1 MSPCFPLFACLR
13 RFRCRSRNR
22 RCGKKPENYLT
33 PYEMEMVPMMLKEL
47 TAQSPRFF
55 ETVSFRWFKEAV
67 SSAREPKDPGVAGH
81 SYSAPPVTMN
91 EFESE
96 GQALEELIRLIAK
109 TLMEK
114 GIFDEEI
121 ENHLNAY
128 RKKREQWKCTNAAA
142 SASATLAAPTLLR
155 TRSFSAAVAAP
166 PISSSRLCRKNG
178 AITEVG
184 TTKRR
189 PRIFDCLTGRRQ
201 RGSAARQ
208 TDALFVQLGEVLAHQ
223 YQCTVGVDKDGN
235 VHERELKLLIWR
247 HFVQMVV
254 AVLTDRARFPG

>member
-1 MSPCFPLFACLR
+1 MSPCFPIVGILR

-22 RCGKKPENYLT
+22 RAGKKPENYLT

-47 TAQSPRFF
+47 SAQSPRFF

-67 SSAREPKDPGVAGH
+67 ASAREPNVPGVSGN
-81 SYSAPPVTMN
+81 YSAPPVTMT

-96 GQALEELIRLIAK
+96 GQALEELIRLVAK

-114 GIFDEEI
+114 GIFDDEI
-121 ENHLNAY
+121 ENNLNAY
-128 RKKREQWKCTNAAA
+128 RHKREQWKCTNAAA
-142 SASATLAAPTLLR
+142 TVSATLAAPTLLR

-178 AITEVG
+178 VITETT
-184 TTKRR
+184 TTKSR
-189 PRIFDCLTGRRQ
+189 PGLLDCICGGRQ

-223 YQCTVGVDKDGN
+223 YQCSVGVDKDGN

-247 HFVQMVV
+247 HFVQMFV